1 MIILLN
7 LDILTLLQQHI
18 MGITKKYFY
27 SDDQIMAA
35 RLFKALGHPA
45 RITIVEILL
54 SQKDVNCSDLQKTI
68 KLSKSTISQHLKE
81 LHEVGVLG
89 VEVRGNCAYYVV
101 DRKVLQV
108 AVAYIDKL
116 LENSTQVDRTLLKV
130 YFNTRWGNFLIP
142 TINNT

>member
-68 KLSKSTISQHLKE
+68 KLSKSTSEIIFTL
-81 LHEVGVLG
+81 VPIFVL
-89 VEVRGNCAYYVV
+89 
-101 DRKVLQV
+101 
-108 AVAYIDKL
+108 
-116 LENSTQVDRTLLKV
+116 
-130 YFNTRWGNFLIP
+130 F
-142 TINNT
+142 

>member
-1 MIILLN
+1 
-7 LDILTLLQQHI
+7 

-27 SDDQIMAA
+27 TDDQILAA

-81 LHEVGVLG
+81 LHEVGILG

-101 DRKVLQV
+101 DRKVLQS
-108 AVAYIDKL
+108 AVTYIEKL
-116 LENSTQVDRTLLKV
+116 LENSKHTDRTLLKV
-130 YFNTRWGNFLIP
+130 YFNSKWGHFLNRN
-142 TINNT
+142 INNS